1 MKSETRPRR
10 RTSAAAP
17 DDIHALYLELLHR
30 YFERGD
36 RRGAARTA
44 ARLESALAG
53 DPHASVSIRGDEI
66 RSLIAELRGE
76 IVEAIRFREGE
87 IRKILE
93 LHSMARDTP
102 SWPFIL
108 RRYDFGDV
116 GDRLDLLANL
126 YAKSGDRERAIATL
140 EESKQFCQSH
150 RVPFDGQDMLDEL
163 RREPGKHTRRGPRGR
178 MQTRSDR

>member
-1 MKSETRPRR
+1 MKSETRPESK
-10 RTSAAAP
+10 TAAAEP
-17 DDIHALYLELLHR
+17 DDIDALYVELLDR
-30 YFERGD
+30 YFDRGD

-44 ARLESALAG
+44 ARLESALAA
-53 DPHASVSIRGDEI
+53 DPDASGSIRGDEI

-76 IVEAIRFREGE
+76 IAEAIRFRESE

-102 SWPFIL
+102 SWPFVL

-140 EESKQFCQSH
+140 EESKLFCQFH

-163 RREPGKHTRRGPRGR
+163 RREPGSRAA
-178 MQTRSDR
+178 